1 VANVHVFA
9 CVGDDSD
16 TVCALSLKCEERTPR
31 DCSKVTSDTNPIYVY
46 VCIHVCVCVCESV
59 CVCVCVFLCV
69 FLGKTRDRES
79 CCKVTCDCIVT
90 CDMMEECVL
99 CVSSRGVAQGSR
111 VAG

>member
-1 VANVHVFA
+1 M
-9 CVGDDSD
+9 
-16 TVCALSLKCEERTPR
+16 
-31 DCSKVTSDTNPIYVY
+31 
-46 VCIHVCVCVCESV
+46 
-59 CVCVCVFLCV
+59 CVCVFLCV